1 MIRARPWLCLVA
13 LWVVFL
19 PRPAAG
25 APAAGAVAGTGGA
38 GVWLKAAPALDAA
51 RVVALPEGTP
61 LRLLAGPQR
70 GDGRD
75 WLRVEAPGVTGW
87 VVADY
92 VAFAAAPAPP
102 SRVGLVPGAWAAV
115 SGAASAG
122 GLRLRAAPAPTEQ
135 LLTILPEGTT
145 LRVLEGPTAGGNGD
159 PWYRVAWDGSWGW
172 VDGAYLLPVGA
183 PASGTPAGRA
193 LVAVALAQVGK
204 PYAWG
209 ATGPDSF
216 DCSGLTLYAAR
227 RALGITLPRTADAQA
242 WSGVHVDR
250 DRLEVGDL
258 VFFEDTYAPGITHVG
273 LYLGDGRWVGAQNE
287 DVGVIVDTLDR
298 PYWREH
304 YAGARR
310 IT

>member
-1 MIRARPWLCLVA
+1 MVGARLWLCVIA
-13 LWVVFL
+13 LWIVVP
-19 PRPAAG
+19 PRPAGG
-25 APAAGAVAGTGGA
+25 APAAGVVAETGGA
-38 GVWLKAAPALDAA
+38 GVWLKAAPALSAA
-51 RVVALPEGTP
+51 RVVALADGTP

-70 GDGRD
+70 GDARD
-75 WLRVEAPGVTGW
+75 WWHVEALGETGW
-87 VVADY
+87 VVVDY
-92 VAFAAAPAPP
+92 VAFAPAPAPP
-102 SRVGLVPGAWAAV
+102 APDGLVAGSWAVV
-115 SGAASAG
+115 SGAANAG

-145 LRVLEGPTAGGNGD
+145 LRLLEGPTAGGNGD

-172 VDGAYLLPVGA
+172 VDGVYLLPVDA
-183 PASGTPAGRA
+183 PATGAPAGRA

-204 PYAWG
+204 PYVWG
-209 ATGPDSF
+209 ATGPDAF

-273 LYLGDGRWVGAQNE
+273 LYLGDGRWVGAQDE
-287 DVGVIVDTLDR
+287 GIGVVVDTLDR
-298 PYWREH
+298 AYWREH

>member
-1 MIRARPWLCLVA
+1 MVRARLWLCFIALLVV
-13 LWVVFL
+13 LL
-19 PRPAAG
+19 PRPASG
-25 APAAGAVAGTGGA
+25 APAAGVVAGTGGA
-38 GVWLKAAPALDAA
+38 GVWLKAAPALSAA
-51 RVVALPEGTP
+51 RVVALPDGTP

-70 GDGRD
+70 GDARD
-75 WLRVEAPGVTGW
+75 WWRVEALGATGW

-92 VAFAAAPAPP
+92 VAFAPAPP
-102 SRVGLVPGAWAAV
+102 APVGLVPGSWAAV

-122 GLRLRAAPAPTEQ
+122 GLRLRAAPAPTAQ

-145 LRVLEGPTAGGNGD
+145 LRLLEGPTVGGNGD

-172 VDGAYLLPVGA
+172 VDGAYLLPVDA
-183 PASGTPAGRA
+183 PAPVAPAGQA
-193 LVAVALAQVGK
+193 LVDVALAQVGK
-204 PYAWG
+204 PYVWG
-209 ATGPDSF
+209 ATGPDTF

-227 RALGITLPRTADAQA
+227 RVLGITLPRTADAQA

-250 DRLEVGDL
+250 DHLAVGDL
-258 VFFEDTYAPGITHVG
+258 VFFADTYAPGITHVG

-287 DVGVIVDTLDR
+287 AYGIVVDTLDR
-298 PYWREH
+298 PYWRDH